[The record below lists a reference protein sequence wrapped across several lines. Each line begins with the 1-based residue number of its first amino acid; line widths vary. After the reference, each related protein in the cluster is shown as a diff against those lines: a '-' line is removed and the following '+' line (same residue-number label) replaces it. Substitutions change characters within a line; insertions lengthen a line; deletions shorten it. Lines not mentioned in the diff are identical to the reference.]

1 MLLLR
6 IFGKLLLFIAFLAI
20 AYDGARILATPG
32 EGLLLTSMSTHL
44 RTHIPQAQESL
55 EQFFLANAPSYV
67 WSALIEPMLVVPVSI
82 LCAVAGTLIFLAGY
96 KRPLPEIPTD

>member
-6 IFGKLLLFIAFLAI
+6 AFGKLLLFIAFLAL

-32 EGLLLTSMSTHL
+32 EGLFLTSLSTHL
-44 RTHIPQAQESL
+44 RTHIPQAQENI

-67 WSALIEPMLVVPVSI
+67 WSAFVEPMMVIPLSL
-82 LCAVAGTLIFLAGY
+82 LCTVAGTLIFLAGY
-96 KRPLPEIPTD
+96 RRPPPEVPTD

>member
-67 WSALIEPMLVVPVSI
+67 WSAFDRADVGGASLYSMRGGWH
-82 LCAVAGTLIFLAGY
+82 ADFLGG
-96 KRPLPEIPTD
+96 L